1 MKTVEDIMRGT
12 QPNRITFIDECA
24 NVSVLAFCTKLI
36 ISSTHPVLVLDMPGK
51 DYKNVSVPVAIYSA
65 LEEIADNK
73 GSLYG
78 SVSELVKE
86 ALREKIITVRSQN
99 REWK

>member
-1 MKTVEDIMRGT
+1 
-12 QPNRITFIDECA
+12 
-24 NVSVLAFCTKLI
+24 
-36 ISSTHPVLVLDMPGK
+36 MPRK
-51 DYKNVSVPVAIYSA
+51 DYKNVSVPIAIYAA
-65 LEEIADNK
+65 LEEIVDNE

-86 ALREKIITVRSQN
+86 ALREKIITIRSQH